1 MADFTSRKTGLFSD
15 QDTWNDGLSGSP
27 TTATHSFDVAS
38 GHVVTLDQDFATSA
52 GNGQILSGGAMI
64 IDGGYEITIAGN
76 GSFNVVGTLTITNG
90 GVINPGAGVG
100 TQDGFLNQS
109 AGIITIGPAGY
120 ITNTAD
126 SNILAGS
133 VYLRGG
139 TITLNPGGIMSVS
152 AFYMESGTIT
162 IPSGGFTYFTVANG
176 GFFEHSGGDITLSLN
191 GYLRIDGSGK
201 YYARRRG
208 LTSPIDASQAYGITG
223 RPVRIGV

>member
-27 TTATHSFDVAS
+27 TTATHSFDVVS

-64 IDGGYEITIAGN
+64 IDGGYEISVGGAGQL
-76 GSFNVVGTLTITNG
+76 NVVGTLTITNG
-90 GVINPGAGVG
+90 GVVMPSAQANLGIS
-100 TQDGFLNQS
+100 QS

-120 ITNTAD
+120 ITNTTE

-139 TITLNPGGIMSVS
+139 TITLNAGGIMSVS